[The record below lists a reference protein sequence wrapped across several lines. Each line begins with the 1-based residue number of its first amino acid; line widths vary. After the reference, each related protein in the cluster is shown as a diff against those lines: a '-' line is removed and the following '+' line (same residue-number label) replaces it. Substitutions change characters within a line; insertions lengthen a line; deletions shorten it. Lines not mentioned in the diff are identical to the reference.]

1 MIIPPLPNFR
11 PVQSIEYA
19 QLGCFEDCRSI
30 GLGYKSDY
38 AMNSNLKKTCRFLDY
53 PYKVR
58 IETADFSAEASGAP
72 LPGICSH
79 LCMGLIMSIR
89 AKLFITYIV
98 AIIVAVSSV
107 AVLVVWQINRYAET
121 NFAENAGGQ
130 LERIDNVLTLFVE
143 NGKSSAT
150 YLAAIPAVRNAEN
163 QLNNYSATTQDTVQ
177 DPVNL
182 TPLAQ
187 EVRLELLRIVK
198 SNPAYQIIYLGT
210 NDGGFVQAPDDEP
223 LSAGYNPAKRP
234 WYAEALEAK
243 DDIDVTA
250 PYTSDSGGLV
260 TTVTCK
266 VYDLHNKLAGVIG
279 IDFSL
284 DGLTNY
290 LNALKI
296 GDTGRVIVLDET
308 GMILVDQGNKAD
320 LYKNADEAEDPIYK
334 EIQSL
339 DQGDAQLDTDKGVKF
354 VSVYTSPA
362 LGWRLAV
369 AIDSEE
375 VHARAMDLTK
385 QIILIGMLIAVLLM
399 LVVIMLINRSIAKPV
414 SALVHASE
422 DIATGNFDA
431 LPEAR
436 MFTGEL
442 RQLYDALG
450 KMVSNLK
457 NMILESKEQAAEAR
471 HQTEAARKATEE
483 ADRAKH
489 QAEAARR
496 EGMLQA
502 AASLEGIVGQVLAL
516 TEGLNQRVDLASKG
530 ADHQRVLTSQAAEA
544 VGEMGLTIH
553 EVERNSGQAGE
564 TAEETRNN
572 ALKGRAVVSN
582 LAGAITDVD
591 AKAQSLKESL
601 NKLGDRADSIGQI
614 MTVISDI
621 ADQTNLLALNA
632 AIEAAR
638 AGEAGRGFAVVADEV
653 RKLAEKT
660 MQATKEVSNAV
671 KAIQDSTQQNI
682 NEMEAA
688 SQAVGKSTELAHQAD
703 DALEFIVRTA
713 ESNAALVNEISA
725 VVSRQLAAGEA
736 IKSGT
741 DQVNNIAMDTA
752 DSMADAAKEMAELSK
767 VADALR
773 RVVDNL
779 KNS

>member
-1 MIIPPLPNFR
+1 
-11 PVQSIEYA
+11 
-19 QLGCFEDCRSI
+19 
-30 GLGYKSDY
+30 
-38 AMNSNLKKTCRFLDY
+38 
-53 PYKVR
+53 
-58 IETADFSAEASGAP
+58 
-72 LPGICSH
+72 
-79 LCMGLIMSIR
+79 MSIR
-89 AKLFITYIV
+89 ARLFITYIV
-98 AIIVAVSSV
+98 AIIFAVSSV

-234 WYAEALEAK
+234 WYAEALEAEG
-243 DDIDVTA
+243 DIDVTA
-250 PYTSDSGGLV
+250 PYASDSGGLV

-660 MQATKEVSNAV
+660 MTATQEVGASIT
-671 KAIQDSTQQNI
+671 AIQHSARANI
-682 NEMEAA
+682 NEVSTAVENITDATSLANSSGEAL
-688 SQAVGKSTELAHQAD
+688 TEIVNLA
-703 DALEFIVRTA
+703 
-713 ESNAALVNEISA
+713 AANSA
-725 VVSRQLAAGEA
+725 VVASIATAAEEQSATSEEINRAITQINVISTETAATMREA
-736 IKSGT
+736 AQAVS
-741 DQVNNIAMDTA
+741 
-752 DSMADAAKEMAELSK
+752 ELS
-767 VADALR
+767 AQAQALNALI
-773 RVVDNL
+773 VEM